1 MPTADEKLAIA
12 ERLARGVTSHDPVEH
27 ETTWKMLRSKRTYK
41 NWQEPLQRLVLLLLD
56 HYGPEGAK
64 VAQHWLRTLA
74 EQRASPQGD
83 PGYLGLA
90 LALRSLRDVSSL
102 AIWQEHGGPQLEREI
117 IDTWVQ
123 ALLTSAIYH
132 MMTQPA
138 PLAMLAHDI
147 VHFAPFAVK
156 YAVDRLLGIL
166 LQVRYQH
173 LQPTIVHA
181 LTTFRDAIPLEPLLA
196 ALQQEPGTVRI
207 GVVKVLGAL
216 GDRAPIEALI
226 ATLEGRLYAGPVVDT
241 FLHPEWRVQECV
253 IEVLAP
259 LGDRVPI
266 EPFLYAQLH
275 GGMFVEEAATRA
287 LSMRTHT
294 HLAEPLLHALESD
307 SWKTR
312 AAAVRGLRLVGR
324 EHAPVEQLI
333 EALKDSNVHVA
344 AAAVGTLVALGDPS
358 LIEPL
363 LAVFDTSDW
372 WVQLAIIQTLDQF
385 GHLAPIELLL
395 STLERPEIAMR
406 AAAVRALG
414 KLGDRAPLDAIRS
427 ALNDW
432 QAEVRKAA
440 VLALGAQEER
450 VPASLFVQALHDPD
464 YAVRIA
470 AARVLDARGTRE
482 ERRAQLPLL
491 RDQDPRV
498 RQDEAD
504 IIKTRGQ
511 EAIEDA
517 LAFAQEE
524 TIRNIRIAT
533 IQVLGAVEDS
543 AAVAALVAVVQDPDG
558 EIRAE
563 AAEALGT
570 LGERGQQIPLEPLL
584 ILLDDSEE
592 QVRSSAI
599 QALGKLFK
607 LHQPIDALMS
617 EMLRRDEPRI
627 QQVLV
632 LVSRPEVS
640 AEQLLD
646 VLLAGLQDHP
656 TTVAVPLVIDP
667 RQQLLA
673 DRQLTDWHIAVR
685 SIPARILAKLARY
698 IREQLS
704 PDIVGEQAE
713 VFVTYEWL
721 LQAVVAKAER
731 TPGKGAAVKLL
742 VTLLHDDLAFEL
754 QRRDLNTEPLHPIE
768 TIRAV
773 LSDSKQESGERC
785 RALYRLGQWKEQAPL
800 EPMVAALQDPDWK
813 IRESALSA
821 LYMCGARVPL
831 EVFFSA
837 LADDISP
844 VRVAAMRALAE
855 RADEVPI
862 EVFVQASRDT
872 ASELEAAQEWGRGL
886 DLEECM
892 RVFAVQALGSLGE
905 QAPLEPLLAALDDRD
920 ERVRRAAMQ
929 ALGRMEARIPLEPLI
944 ASLGDVTLEAIYALE
959 QQGSHGRKIPADPLL
974 MALGDSEKQVRQAAA
989 AALWY
994 LHPVEFLRLL
1004 PEIQATL
1011 LGQQRS
1017 TLFASLIQE
1026 HRADTFGEIGDASL
1040 AGIETLTELLNW
1052 PYWKVRL
1059 KAVQALHKVHRPV
1072 PEAMLRSLLELR
1084 HDPQSRAVR
1093 KAVDNLLDDLLS
1105 LETCL
1110 EDG

>member
-1 MPTADEKLAIA
+1 MPTADENLAIA
-12 ERLARGVTSHDPVEH
+12 EQLARGVISHDPVEQ
-27 ETTWKMLRSKRTYK
+27 ETTWKILRSKRTYK
-41 NWQEPLQRLVLLLLD
+41 NWQEPLQRLVPLLLD
-56 HYGPEGAK
+56 HFGSEGAK
-64 VAQHWLRTLA
+64 GAQHWLRTLA

-102 AIWQEHGGPQLEREI
+102 AIWQEQGGPQLEREI
-117 IDTWVQ
+117 IDTWLQ
-123 ALLTSAIYH
+123 ALLTSAIYQS
-132 MMTQPA
+132 MAQPA
-138 PLAMLAHDI
+138 PLATLAYDI
-147 VHFAPFAVK
+147 VHCAPLAVK

-181 LTTFRDAIPLEPLLA
+181 LTMLRDAIPLEPLLA

-226 ATLEGRLYAGPVVDT
+226 ATLEGRLYAGPLVDN
-241 FLHPEWRVQECV
+241 FHHPEWRVQECV
-253 IEVLAP
+253 VEVLAQ

-287 LSMRTHT
+287 LSMRTHIHPT
-294 HLAEPLLHALESD
+294 EFLLHALASD

-312 AAAVRGLRLVGR
+312 AAAVRGLRLVER

-333 EALKDSNVHVA
+333 EALRDSNVHVA
-344 AAAVGTLVALGDPS
+344 AAAVGTLAALGDPS
-358 LIEPL
+358 LIESL

-385 GHLAPIELLL
+385 GHPVPLELLL

-414 KLGDRAPLDAIRS
+414 KLGDRAPLDVIQS

-432 QAEVRKAA
+432 QAEVRTAA
-440 VLALGAQEER
+440 ILALGAQEER
-450 VPASLFVQALHDPD
+450 WPASLFVQALHDPD
-464 YAVRIA
+464 YAVRMA

-482 ERRAQLPLL
+482 ERRALLPLL

-498 RQDEAD
+498 RRDVAD

-524 TIRNIRIAT
+524 AIRNMRIAA
-533 IQVLGAVEDS
+533 IQVLGAVEDP
-543 AAVAALVAVVQDPDG
+543 AVVAALLAVVQDPDG
-558 EIRAE
+558 AIRAE
-563 AAEALGT
+563 AAKALGT
-570 LGERGQQIPLEPLL
+570 LGEGGQPIPLEPLL
-584 ILLDDSEE
+584 NLLHDAEE

-627 QQVLV
+627 QRVLA

-640 AEQLLD
+640 VEQLLD

-656 TTVAVPLVIDP
+656 TTVPVPLVIDP
-667 RQQLLA
+667 RKQLLA
-673 DRQLTDWHIAVR
+673 DRLLTDWHIAVR

-698 IREQLS
+698 IRDQLS

-713 VFVTYEWL
+713 EFVTYEWL

-742 VTLLHDDLAFEL
+742 ITLLHDDLAFEL
-754 QRRDLNTEPLHPIE
+754 YRRNLNTEPLHPIE
-768 TIRAV
+768 TLRAV
-773 LSDSKQESGERC
+773 LSDSKQESEERC

-800 EPMVAALQDPDWK
+800 EPMVAALKDPGWE
-813 IRESALSA
+813 IRRSALSA
-821 LYMCGARVPL
+821 LQMCGARVPL
-831 EVFFSA
+831 AVFLSA
-837 LADDISP
+837 LDDDMSP

-855 RADEVPI
+855 RAAEVPI

-872 ASELEAAQEWGRGL
+872 ASELEAAQEWEL
-886 DLEECM
+886 DLEECL
-892 RVFAVQALGSLGE
+892 RVFAVQALGSLRE

-929 ALGRMEARIPLEPLI
+929 ALGRMEARISLEPLI
-944 ASLGDVTLEAIYALE
+944 ASLGDVTLEVIDALK
-959 QQGSHGRKIPADPLL
+959 QQGSLGRKIPADPLL
-974 MALGDSEKQVRQAAA
+974 MALGNSEKQVRQAAA

-1004 PEIQATL
+1004 PEIQATV

-1017 TLFASLIQE
+1017 TLFASLLQE
-1026 HRADTFGEIGDASL
+1026 QRADTCGEIGDTSL
-1040 AGIETLTELLNW
+1040 TGIETLTELLNW

-1072 PEAMLRSLLELR
+1072 PEATLRSLLELR

-1093 KAVDNLLDDLLS
+1093 KAVDSLLDDLLS